1 MFRSNTTA
9 DRNHLL
15 SRSYR
20 LMEIYLIRHTTPD
33 IEKGICYGQT
43 DLELA
48 KTFDTEAQRVLKE
61 VPHNLDVVYSSP
73 LKRCT
78 ALANKISSEVRL
90 EDRLKEL
97 NFGDWEMKKWDN
109 IPLQEIQP
117 WYDDFVNTPT
127 LNGESYRALQ
137 HRVLEF
143 YSDLRQKNHD
153 RVVIVSHSGVIRSL
167 LAHLKSIELIN
178 SFKDLKI
185 AYGEVI
191 KLNI

>member
-1 MFRSNTTA
+1 
-9 DRNHLL
+9 
-15 SRSYR
+15 
-20 LMEIYLIRHTTPD
+20 MEIYLIRHTTPD

-61 VPHNLDVVYSSP
+61 VPYNLDVVYSSP

-127 LNGESYRALQ
+127 LNGESYQALQ

-143 YSDLRQKNHD
+143 YTELRQKNHD